1 MTPQQ
6 LADFQKAKQISEKSL
21 LPNFMTEQDR
31 AESNRL
37 LQKWHSEQQEKY
49 QQWQSQNW
57 IEDDN
62 GNRIDLSEMY
72 NQQNWRPIQSDKDK
86 TTYYNPQQFYQNEM
100 QNLGNTPDT
109 NVLQSF
115 SQQTA
120 FATEKLANFG
130 QVIENLN
137 LTPDKMPVQNY
148 SEGGQSSQR
157 QPINVNNTIQI
168 DQATAWD
175 SEHIQELA
183 EKVADKITPAIEQA
197 IGGGENA
204 Y

>member
-1 MTPQQ
+1 
-6 LADFQKAKQISEKSL
+6 
-21 LPNFMTEQDR
+21 
-31 AESNRL
+31 
-37 LQKWHSEQQEKY
+37 
-49 QQWQSQNW
+49 
-57 IEDDN
+57 
-62 GNRIDLSEMY
+62 
-72 NQQNWRPIQSDKDK
+72 
-86 TTYYNPQQFYQNEM
+86 M